1 MLLSLICFGF
11 ACSQEEPNNDQGG
24 IDESSVPV
32 DDCKNSSMVRE
43 NMAAFPYLLDM
54 VCHNL

>member
-11 ACSQEEPNNDQGG
+11 ACSQEEPDDDQGG

-32 DDCKNSSMVRE
+32 DDCKNPSMVRE
-43 NMAAFPYLLDM
+43 KHGCVPLPP
-54 VCHNL
+54 